1 MFIYKNYNVYG
12 LTFYVKFIGG
22 LYMKRLLSFFAFIL
36 GLFILLM
43 YAITPI
49 YTTAQETEATI
60 IYFGSES
67 CSECAILESNPNA
80 FAALENQ
87 GYSVKKYYIE
97 DPTYMRLLRDYQFTY
112 GVSMNEGQ
120 VPVVFVGD
128 RYFTGNASILQAI
141 ENNTIQSI
149 SDSVA
154 PLDLRSAPAS
164 DFSLVYFM
172 LLGLVDGVNPCAIAM
187 LLMFISLLGFSSN
200 KRVLIQVSFT
210 FILAIFL
217 SYFLFGTVLYQF
229 LSSFRYGKL
238 LSTIVPWIIISVSL
252 VLFILNFYDYL
263 VTRKEQYGKVKNQL
277 PSGIQRFNKKM
288 MKYFTKKMDEGSPM
302 LYVITFF
309 IGLVISVTE
318 FLCTGQAYM
327 TAILHLI
334 HFTEF
339 YGRGIALLLI
349 YNVIF
354 VMPLIV
360 ISLIAIKTQSIV
372 SVSAFFR
379 EKLHYIKLFNALV
392 FLGILLY
399 YLFLIF

>member
-1 MFIYKNYNVYG
+1 M
-12 LTFYVKFIGG
+12 
-22 LYMKRLLSFFAFIL
+22 
-36 GLFILLM
+36 
-43 YAITPI
+43 
-49 YTTAQETEATI
+49 
-60 IYFGSES
+60 
-67 CSECAILESNPNA
+67 
-80 FAALENQ
+80 
-87 GYSVKKYYIE
+87 
-97 DPTYMRLLRDYQFTY
+97 
-112 GVSMNEGQ
+112 
-120 VPVVFVGD
+120 
-128 RYFTGNASILQAI
+128 
-141 ENNTIQSI
+141 
-149 SDSVA
+149 
-154 PLDLRSAPAS
+154 
-164 DFSLVYFM
+164 
-172 LLGLVDGVNPCAIAM
+172 
-187 LLMFISLLGFSSN
+187 
-200 KRVLIQVSFT
+200 
-210 FILAIFL
+210 
-217 SYFLFGTVLYQF
+217 
-229 LSSFRYGKL
+229 
-238 LSTIVPWIIISVSL
+238 
-252 VLFILNFYDYL
+252 LFILNFYDYL

-302 LYVITFF
+302 LYVITFI